1 MAAMQRRDGTAS
13 RNVFAWHQ
21 QRGHLLPCARLRQE
35 VFQQVVRKA
44 AIVQCRLLMG
54 SVEIGMRRKSEQG
67 INRDVSGNL
76 IPDQGSSRICSL
88 ENRSAI
94 FWVKISQIPCY
105 FPC

>member
-54 SVEIGMRRKSEQG
+54 SVEIGFPSADKVNSLWPNPQLSIALHSPNAPLETGLRMCVPEKSQDTD
-67 INRDVSGNL
+67 RT
-76 IPDQGSSRICSL
+76 
-88 ENRSAI
+88 
-94 FWVKISQIPCY
+94 
-105 FPC
+105 